1 LVGFDL
7 EIQTIPLDM
16 LLPSKKVPDGAMSSR
31 KFAQIKASML
41 NATPPEQLAENR
53 PPKLKPAVTPEQM
66 AKLERE
72 MDKVQGQYQMVAQ
85 TDGADLLYL
94 TVAKG

>member
-1 LVGFDL
+1 
-7 EIQTIPLDM
+7 
-16 LLPSKKVPDGAMSSR
+16 
-31 KFAQIKASML
+31 
-41 NATPPEQLAENR
+41 
-53 PPKLKPAVTPEQM
+53 M